1 MTASGAY
8 PDLARD
14 LARTFGFRLEDLEA
28 NRAGRLA
35 RRQVLSLLL
44 AEAAFAALTL
54 VFPIGFLLNLLLVR
68 RADTSGLWITFLCAG
83 LPLFVVGA
91 LTLWQARRFLA
102 DVLARRVAA
111 HVGQARKATHTRII
125 RSREEQRYTVR
136 FDEQV
141 FELPR
146 AAYESLAPGRVYRA
160 YALPRSGKLISV
172 EPIG

>member
-1 MTASGAY
+1 MTLSGAY

-35 RRQVLSLLL
+35 RRQLLSLLL
-44 AEAAFAALTL
+44 AEGAFAALTL

-68 RADTSGLWITFLCAG
+68 RADASGLWIAFLCAG
-83 LPLFVVGA
+83 LPLFVVGL
-91 LTLWQARRFLA
+91 LTLWQARPFLA
-102 DVLARRVAA
+102 DVAARRVVA
-111 HVGQARKATHTRII
+111 HVGQAHKETHTRVI
-125 RSREEQRYTVR
+125 RSREEQRYTVQ
-136 FDEQV
+136 FGEHT

-146 AAYESLAPGRVYRA
+146 AAYEALAPGRVYRA
-160 YALPRSGKLISV
+160 YALPHSGKLISV